1 MLADWYEGQRAASLG
16 WLRHLH
22 RHPET
27 GFEETG
33 TARFVADR
41 LESFGFAVATGV
53 GGSGVVGTLR
63 GAAGPGRRIAFRAE
77 LDALPMEERT
87 ALSYRS
93 QTPGRFHGCGHDGHA
108 VTALTAAA
116 WLAAHRDFAGEA
128 RFVFQPAEELLAG
141 ARAMLADGLFERFP
155 CDEIYA
161 LHNMPGLPAGHV
173 AVPQGPALAS
183 ADDIDVTIR
192 ANGAHGAMPHTGE
205 DAVAAAAF
213 FIGSVQQAATRVA
226 DARRAGVISFGRI
239 AGGTA
244 RNILPD
250 AVRIEG
256 TLRTDDA
263 ALRDRLAR
271 LLRDAGKAT
280 EALHGVRAEVRVTPV
295 APVAVNDAAAA
306 AAVRASAAR
315 VVGAERVI
323 GNARGV
329 MASEDFAEF
338 LARVPG
344 AYFFIGQDGR
354 APHHPEYVF
363 DPEIIPVGAAIFV
376 DLARTRTAAT
386 PPPAPRS

>member
-1 MLADWYEGQRAASLG
+1 MLADWYEGQRATSVG
-16 WLRHLH
+16 WLHQLH
-22 RHPET
+22 RRPET
-27 GFEETG
+27 GFEEAE

-41 LESFGFAVATGV
+41 LAGFGLEVATGI

-63 GAAGPGRRIAFRAE
+63 GLAGPGRRIAFRAE
-77 LDALPMEERT
+77 LDALPMQERT
-87 ALSYRS
+87 ALPYRS
-93 QTPGRFHGCGHDGHA
+93 ETPGRFHGCGHDGHT

-116 WLAAHRDFAGEA
+116 WLGTHRDFAGEA
-128 RFVFQPAEELLAG
+128 RFIFQPAEELLTG

-173 AVPQGPALAS
+173 GVPSGAALAS
-183 ADDIDVTIR
+183 ADDIDVTIHG
-192 ANGAHGAMPHTGE
+192 NGAHGAMPHMGE
-205 DAVAAAAF
+205 DAVAAAGWFLAS
-213 FIGSVQQAATRVA
+213 IQQAATRVA
-226 DARRAGVISFGRI
+226 DARDAGVISFGRI

-250 AVRIEG
+250 TVRIEG
-256 TLRTDDA
+256 TLRSSDA
-263 ALRDRLAR
+263 ALRDRLAQ
-271 LLRDAGKAT
+271 LLRDAAAAT
-280 EALHGVRAEVRVTPV
+280 ETLHGVRVEVRVAPV
-295 APVAVNDAAAA
+295 APVAVNDADAS

-315 VVGAERVI
+315 VVGADRVI
-323 GNARGV
+323 GDARGV

-376 DLARTRTAAT
+376 DLARTRSVAP
-386 PPPAPRS
+386 PPPAFKS

>member
-1 MLADWYEGQRAASLG
+1 MLANWYEGQRPVSVD
-16 WLRHLH
+16 WLQRLH
-22 RHPET
+22 RRPEI
-27 GFEETG
+27 GFEEVE

-41 LESFGFAVATGV
+41 LEGFGFEVATGI

-63 GAAGPGRRIAFRAE
+63 GLAGPGRRIAFRAE
-77 LDALPMEERT
+77 LDALPMQERT
-87 ALSYRS
+87 ALPYRS
-93 QTPGRFHGCGHDGHA
+93 ETPSRFHGCGHDGHA

-116 WLAAHRDFAGEA
+116 WLGTHRDFAGEA
-128 RFVFQPAEELLAG
+128 RFIFQPAEELLTG

-155 CDEIYA
+155 CDEVYA

-173 AVPQGPALAS
+173 AVPAGAALAS

-192 ANGAHGAMPHTGE
+192 GNGAHGAMPHTGE
-205 DAVAAAAF
+205 DAVAAAAW
-213 FIGSVQQAATRVA
+213 FIASVQQAATRVA
-226 DARRAGVISFGRI
+226 DARDAGVISFGRI

-256 TLRTDDA
+256 TLRASDA

-271 LLRDAGKAT
+271 LLRDAGQAV
-280 EALHGVRAEVRVTPV
+280 EALHGVRADVRVSAV
-295 APVAVNDAAAA
+295 APVAMNHPEAA

-315 VVGAERVI
+315 VVGAGRVI
-323 GNARGV
+323 GDARGV

-338 LARVPG
+338 QARVPG

-376 DLARTRTAAT
+376 DLARTRSVAP
-386 PPPAPRS
+386 PPPAFKS